1 MQNELN
7 LHRRK
12 DMDAYWNAQAV
23 AKLEGRTIKRARYM
37 SKAEARGMGWQV
49 RSVVLELDDG
59 AAVLVQSDDEGNDAG
74 ALLVLGKNSE
84 TILPV
89 I

>member
-1 MQNELN
+1 MQNEIN
-7 LHRRK
+7 LHRRE
-12 DMDAYWNAQAV
+12 DADIYWNKQAA
-23 AKLEGRTIKRARYM
+23 AKLAGRTIKRARYL
-37 SKAEARGMGWQV
+37 SKAEARGMGWHA
-49 RSVVLELDDG
+49 RSVVLELDND
-59 AAVLVQSDDEGNDAG
+59 AVVIVQSDDEGNDAG

>member
-1 MQNELN
+1 
-7 LHRRK
+7 
-12 DMDAYWNAQAV
+12 
-23 AKLEGRTIKRARYM
+23 
-37 SKAEARGMGWQV
+37 MGWHA
-49 RSVVLELDDG
+49 RSVVLELDNG
-59 AAVLVQSDDEGNDAG
+59 AVVIVQSDDEGNDAG

>member
-1 MQNELN
+1 MDDLN
-7 LHRRK
+7 KR
-12 DMDAYWNAQAV
+12 DTDAYWNEQA
-23 AKLEGRTIKRARYM
+23 AAHLAGRTIKRARYL

-59 AAVLVQSDDEGNDAG
+59 AAVLVQSDDEGNDGG

>member
-1 MQNELN
+1 MDESTK
-7 LHRRK
+7 R
-12 DMDAYWNAQAV
+12 DTDAYWNAQA
-23 AKLEGRTIKRARYM
+23 AAQLAGRTIKRARYL
-37 SKAEARGMGWQV
+37 SKAEARGMGWHA

-74 ALLVLGKNSE
+74 ALLVLGQNSE

>member
-1 MQNELN
+1 MDDLN
-7 LHRRK
+7 KR
-12 DMDAYWNAQAV
+12 DMDAYWNDQAAAQ
-23 AKLEGRTIKRARYM
+23 LTGRKIERARYL
-37 SKAEARGMGWQV
+37 SKAEARGMGWHA

>member
-1 MQNELN
+1 MDELN
-7 LHRRK
+7 KR
-12 DMDAYWNAQAV
+12 DTDAYWNEQA
-23 AKLEGRTIKRARYM
+23 AAHLAGRTIKRARYL
-37 SKAEARGMGWQV
+37 SKAEARGMGWHA

-74 ALLVLGKNSE
+74 ALLVLGQNSE

>member
-1 MQNELN
+1 
-7 LHRRK
+7 
-12 DMDAYWNAQAV
+12 MDESTKRDTDTYWNAQA
-23 AKLEGRTIKRARYM
+23 AAHLAGRTIKRARYL
-37 SKAEARGMGWQV
+37 SKAEARGMGWHA

-74 ALLVLGKNSE
+74 ALLVLGQNSE